1 MSGTSDRYPDS
12 FDALVDVSELKRG
25 KHNVRNATPAEHLK
39 SSIEM
44 EGIKKPL
51 LVRDAGEDEKLHIT
65 DGWQRYQA
73 AVALGWQQMPV
84 NIYTDTLDALRA
96 ADALSITDD
105 WTRFHMARHCQSL
118 MSELQTDGLSYEKA
132 IEKVADE
139 TSRSAPTVR
148 RYMNA
153 FRLPDLL
160 HPLLKNSSNV
170 TEMEWTHLQNHKPD
184 VRRYSGL
191 SWQVAAKAGS
201 NIGKFDDEVKL
212 INAVLETL
220 EYDADEAKTFLQE
233 FVDDPGITID
243 MARHSVFDG
252 PTPTEKKKYRVPRIE
267 VTMNPETKELMIDH
281 LTQQK
286 TFIGDKVESLLKDW
300 AEELEDKN
308 RTRTLDEY
316 ERGRKN

>member
-1 MSGTSDRYPDS
+1 MSETSDRYPDS
-12 FDALVDVSELKRG
+12 FDALVDVSKLKRG
-25 KHNVRNATPAEHLK
+25 EHNVRNATPAEHLK

-51 LVRDAGEDEKLHIT
+51 LVRDAADDEKLHIT

-73 AVALGWQQMPV
+73 AVSLGWQQIPV
-84 NIYTDTLDALRA
+84 NIYTDTLEALRA

-139 TSRSAPTVR
+139 TSRSEPTVR
-148 RYMNA
+148 RYINA
-153 FRLPDLL
+153 FRLPDVL
-160 HPLLKNSSNV
+160 HPLLKKQSNV

-201 NIGKFDDEVKL
+201 NVDKFDDEVKL

-220 EYDADEAKTFLQE
+220 EYDAKEGKAFLQQ
-233 FVDDPGITID
+233 FIDDPSISID
-243 MARHSVFDG
+243 MARHCVFDG
-252 PTPTEKKKYRVPRIE
+252 VTPTEKRTYRIPR
-267 VTMNPETKELMIDH
+267 TSMSMDPDRKELVSDH

-286 TFIGDKVESLLKDW
+286 TQIGDKVEKLVKDW
-300 AEELEDKN
+300 AKELEEKN
-308 RTRTLDEY
+308 TTLDEY
-316 ERGRKN
+316 ETRQNN

>member
-1 MSGTSDRYPDS
+1 MSESSDRYPDS

-25 KHNVRNATPAEHLK
+25 EHNVRNATPAEHLK

-51 LVRDAGEDEKLHIT
+51 LVRDAGDEEKLHIT

-118 MSELQTDGLSYEKA
+118 MSELQTDGLPYEKA

-153 FRLPDLL
+153 FRLPDVL
-160 HPLLKNSSNV
+160 HPLLKNKSNV
-170 TEMEWTHLQNHKPD
+170 SELEWTHLQNHKPTI
-184 VRRYSGL
+184 RQYSGL

-201 NIGKFDDEVKL
+201 NIDKFDDEVKL
-212 INAVLETL
+212 INAVLDTV
-220 EYDADEAKTFLQE
+220 EYDAEDAKIYLQE
-233 FVDDPGITID
+233 FIDDPGITIE

-252 PTPTEKKKYRVPRIE
+252 VTPTEKRRYRVPRME
-267 VTMNPETKELMIDH
+267 FAMEPERKEAMTDQLI
-281 LTQQK
+281 QQK
-286 TFIGDKVESLLKDW
+286 TQIGDKVENMLKEW
-300 AEELEDKN
+300 AEELKDKN
-308 RTRTLDEY
+308 TTLDEY
-316 ERGRKN
+316 ETTKNN